1 MKDYLEKQS
10 KILVTESTN
19 ATLRYYFGPEDNIL
33 LQNLELIMNPRKKIA
48 KY

>member
-1 MKDYLEKQS
+1 MKAYLEKQN